1 MIERYEIERA
11 VEAFVYGPDLYL
23 SDVKG
28 EDLVTIDMISMRMN
42 YLKHKYLRA
51 LADGKEDSE
60 EIFERMCRIIPGF
73 MLMED

>member
-1 MIERYEIERA
+1 MIKRSQIEIA
-11 VEAFVYGPDLYL
+11 VEAFVSGPDLYL
-23 SDVKG
+23 SDIKG

-42 YLKHKYLRA
+42 YLKHKYLQA

-73 MLMED
+73 MLMEE